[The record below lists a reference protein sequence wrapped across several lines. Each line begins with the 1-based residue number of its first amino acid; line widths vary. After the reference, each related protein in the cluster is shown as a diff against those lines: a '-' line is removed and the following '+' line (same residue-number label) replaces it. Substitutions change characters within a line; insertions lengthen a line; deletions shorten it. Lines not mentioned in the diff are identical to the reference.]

1 MDWIMP
7 KSLFDASGLSWDP
20 MLKIKKVV
28 LELIPDREMYTFFGK
43 GRREGIYYLLIDSA
57 KLTINIY
64 NLMAQRKKKNQNM
77 SYTQTQIICMVM
89 QCLCFFPTNVFK
101 WIDPRNGR
109 VGEE

>member
-43 GRREGIYYLLIDSA
+43 GRREGIYYFLIDSA

-64 NLMAQRKKKNQNM
+64 NFMTQRKKKEPKHVIYLDTNNLYGYAM
-77 SYTQTQIICMVM
+77 SM
-89 QCLCFFPTNVFK
+89 FFSNK
-101 WIDPRNGR
+101 CIQMDRS
-109 VGEE
+109 